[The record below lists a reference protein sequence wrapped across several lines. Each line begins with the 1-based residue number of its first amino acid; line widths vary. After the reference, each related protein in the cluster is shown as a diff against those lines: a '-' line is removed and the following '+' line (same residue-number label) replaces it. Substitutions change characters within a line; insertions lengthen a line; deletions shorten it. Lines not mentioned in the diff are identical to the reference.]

1 MTSGSRLRRDF
12 AAVPGGS
19 GRRRVAHFG
28 MLDTHPLNSQRQLPR
43 RLGRRATLLVG
54 ALLSMLAAHP
64 CPATSILFIGNS
76 FTYGQGSAVRFYRA
90 DTVTDLNGT
99 GIGGVPAL
107 FQAFATEAGLAY
119 EVSLETQP
127 GVGLDWHLAHRLEA
141 IGAKPWTSVV
151 LQGYSTLDKDKPGDP
166 EVLIASSKKMAE
178 FLRARNPAVEL
189 RLMATWPRPDQIYQ
203 RLGAWFHK
211 TLDDMTADIRGGY
224 DKAAAAAGVKAVVPV
239 GQTWM
244 RAIHGG
250 IADPNPYDGIDSGKV
265 DLWATD
271 HYHASTYGY
280 YLEALAL
287 VGSITGRDPRT
298 LGDGEC
304 AGFEL
309 GFSTEEVAA
318 LQRVAYE
325 EMAAEGLLPAAPK
338 PPAPSAPARCT
349 SVGAGARE

>member
-1 MTSGSRLRRDF
+1 M
-12 AAVPGGS
+12 A
-19 GRRRVAHFG
+19 
-28 MLDTHPLNSQRQLPR
+28 
-43 RLGRRATLLVG
+43 LLVG
-54 ALLSMLAAHP
+54 ALLSMLASGP
-64 CPATSILFIGNS
+64 CLATSILFIGNS
-76 FTYGQGSAVRFYRA
+76 FTYGQGSPVRFYRG

-127 GVGLDWHLAHRLEA
+127 GVGLDWHLAHRLEV
-141 IGAKPWTSVV
+141 IGAKPWNSVV

-166 EVLIASSKKMAE
+166 TVLIASAKKMAE
-178 FLRARNPAVEL
+178 FLRAHNPAVEL
-189 RLMATWPRPDQIYQ
+189 RLMATWPRPDQIY
-203 RLGAWFHK
+203 LPFGAWFHK
-211 TLDDMTADIRGGY
+211 TPDDMASDIRAGY
-224 DKAAAAAGVKAVVPV
+224 DKAAAAAGVKVIVPV

-244 RAIHGG
+244 RAIHSG
-250 IADPNPYDGIDSGKV
+250 IADPNPFDGIDAGKV

-271 HYHASTYGY
+271 NYHASTSGY

-287 VGSITGRDPRT
+287 FGSITGRDPRT
-298 LGDGEC
+298 LGEGEC

-309 GFSTEEVAA
+309 GLSTEEAAA

-338 PPAPSAPARCT
+338 PAAPREPQRCAA
-349 SVGAGARE
+349 VRAAARE